1 MLITGL
7 FGLALLISVPDLA
20 DAQNTTP
27 HGKKEGVK
35 KEQQKKMQTI
45 PVEVAEP
52 GKLPP
57 GQQGKEVRTDREP
70 GFERAGDKGR
80 KEGWTKDEPNPKKQ
94 AKLRKEQKKREI
106 ELRRLEKQRSK
117 DARKLEKQRMKE
129 VRKLEKQ
136 RMKKNHNLEKQGA
149 NEKQIPSTA
158 EPAPVKRSI
167 EIK

>member
-7 FGLALLISVPDLA
+7 LGLALLLSVPELA

-27 HGKKEGVK
+27 RGKPEGVK
-35 KEQQKKMQTI
+35 KEQQKKNQNI

-57 GQQGKEVRTDREP
+57 GRQGKEVRTDQEP
-70 GFERAGDKGR
+70 GFEKAGDKGR
-80 KEGWTKDEPNPKKQ
+80 KEGWTKDEPDPKKH

-106 ELRRLEKQRSK
+106 ELR
-117 DARKLEKQRMKE
+117 KLEKQRMKE
-129 VRKLEKQ
+129 ARKLEKQRSKEVRKLEKQ
-136 RMKKNHNLEKQGA
+136 GTIEKR
-149 NEKQIPSTA
+149 IPSSA

-167 EIK
+167 EVK